1 MILILYKGDQVMK
14 NQLEKI
20 EQRIERLEPGKVV
33 RLGDIT
39 KNIKGQKNEITKATI
54 MLLQKYGIEYQ

>member
-1 MILILYKGDQVMK
+1 MK

-20 EQRIERLEPGKVV
+20 EQRIERLEPGKAV

-39 KNIKGQKNEITKATI
+39 KNIKGQKNEITQATI

>member
-1 MILILYKGDQVMK
+1 MK

-33 RLGDIT
+33 RLSDFT
-39 KNIKGQKNEITKATI
+39 RNIKSKRQKNEITEAI
-54 MLLQKYGIEYQ
+54 VMLLQKYGIEYQ

>member
-1 MILILYKGDQVMK
+1 MK

-20 EQRIERLEPGKVV
+20 EQRIERLEPGTIV

-39 KNIKGQKNEITKATI
+39 KNIKPSGKKNELTAAVV

>member
-1 MILILYKGDQVMK
+1 MK

-20 EQRIERLEPGKVV
+20 EQRIERLEPGKAV
-33 RLGDIT
+33 RLADIT
-39 KNIKGQKNEITKATI
+39 KNIKGKKNEITQATI

>member
-1 MILILYKGDQVMK
+1 MK

-33 RLGDIT
+33 RLSDFT
-39 KNIKGQKNEITKATI
+39 RNIKAKRQKIAITEATI
-54 MLLQKYGIEYQ
+54 MLLQKYGIEYH